1 MAYFDGFNGEVG
13 VSEQFCAPEALDYE
27 ILVAVYSYENYEG
40 SAYVL
45 AKKDGNLFEVE
56 GGHCSCY
63 GLEGQW
69 KPTEVSVEYLKNRLV
84 HGVYVSGCENPEA
97 LNEAIRAVCNG

>member
-1 MAYFDGFNGEVG
+1 MQKFHGFFGSEVD
-13 VSEQFCAPEALDYE
+13 VEREFQEPEVLDYD
-27 ILVAVYSYENYEG
+27 ILLAYYHNEDYGCDG

-45 AKKDGNLFEVE
+45 AMKDGKLFEVE

-69 KPTEVSVEYLKNRLV
+69 KPSEVSVAYLLMRLERGGFPV
-84 HGVYVSGCENPEA
+84 DCDLVRQVIES
-97 LNEAIRAVCNG
+97 L

>member
-1 MAYFDGFNGEVG
+1 MKFFDGFVCEVD
-13 VSEQFCAPEALDYE
+13 VSGDFAAPEALDYE
-27 ILVAVYSYENYEG
+27 IIVAVYSYEDYDG

-45 AKKDGNLFEVE
+45 ARKDGKLFEVE

-69 KPTEVSVEYLKNRLV
+69 KPSEVSIKYLLPPTSLAMQA
-84 HGVYVSGCENPEA
+84 HPADIAS
-97 LNEAIRAVCNG
+97 IRELLRPSA